1 MDGPV
6 TNPFERQEQT
16 AEYRYLRARYWAL
29 REMPISE
36 LCEVEAWLNRFHC
49 LHRDIYKSGF
59 TVTEV
64 TR

>member
-16 AEYRYLRARYWAL
+16 EEYRHLRARYQVL
-29 REMPISE
+29 REIPIGE
-36 LCEVEAWLNRFHC
+36 LFEVEQWLRAFHF
-49 LHRDIYKSGF
+49 LHRDIFQTDF
-59 TVTEV
+59 TVAEV